1 MKDRRTMH
9 RWATLARRWGGVG
22 LLAAA
27 ALTLRADVLVLKNG
41 TLLLGRPV
49 ATTAD
54 SVSLA
59 IGAAGTVT
67 VRLANIRQVIPC
79 PPAEE
84 PDSYLK
90 AALRAERNSWFA
102 EAFACLE
109 KSVTAEPATAAVAQ
123 AQRAALQQHVLADA
137 KVAATAK
144 PQAGGQPMGEMDRQ
158 QVEAQRLI
166 AEGEAQLKRAELAA
180 HFDAKNRG
188 PSARALQQQGQADMI
203 AAQAKIDEG
212 KEMLTKIEQVKAA
225 AQLVPPPPAL
235 TIREQIIQWGW
246 LIGAAMVGLVVLRF
260 LLKPFFSSR

>member
-1 MKDRRTMH
+1 MMQRR
-9 RWATLARRWGGVG
+9 ATLAQRWSAVG
-22 LLAAA
+22 LLSAA
-27 ALTLRADVLVLKNG
+27 ALTLRADVLVLNNG
-41 TLLLGRPV
+41 TLFLGRPV

-90 AALRAERNSWFA
+90 AAQRAERNGWFA

-109 KSVTAEPATAAVAQ
+109 KSITVEPATAAAAQ
-123 AQRAALQQHVLADA
+123 AQRAALQQHVLAEAQAAA
-137 KVAATAK
+137 KVKT
-144 PQAGGQPMGEMDRQ
+144 GGQPMGEMNRQ

-180 HFDAKNRG
+180 NFDAKHRG

-212 KEMLTKIEQVKAA
+212 KGMLTKIEQVKVASQPA
-225 AQLVPPPPAL
+225 PPPPPS
-235 TIREQIIQWGW
+235 IVEQITQWGW
-246 LIGAAMVGLVVLRF
+246 LIGAAMVGLVVLRL

>member
-1 MKDRRTMH
+1 MKDRRMMQWQ
-9 RWATLARRWGGVG
+9 RATLARRWSGVG

-27 ALTLRADVLVLKNG
+27 ALTLRADVLVLNNG
-41 TLLLGRPV
+41 TLFLGRPV

-67 VRLANIRQVIPC
+67 VRLANIRQVIAC
-79 PPAEE
+79 SPAEE
-84 PDSYLK
+84 PDSYFK
-90 AALRAERNSWFA
+90 AAQRAEHNGWFV

-109 KSVTAEPATAAVAQ
+109 KSITTEPATAAAAQ
-123 AQRAALQQHVLADA
+123 AQRAALRQRVLAEAQAAA
-137 KVAATAK
+137 KTKVSG
-144 PQAGGQPMGEMDRQ
+144 QLMGGMDRQ

-212 KEMLTKIEQVKAA
+212 KGILTKIEQVKTA
-225 AQLVPPPPAL
+225 AQLVPPPLPL
-235 TIREQIIQWGW
+235 SIKDQIIQWGW
-246 LIGAAMVGLVVLRF
+246 LIGAAMVGLVVLRL
-260 LLKPFFSSR
+260 LLKPFFPSR